1 MNQLNYLQELSYIYE
16 DESVGGVAKAK
27 AILSINNLINA
38 IIKDD
43 NESVSVTEDLSAM
56 DLSQYINDIA
66 ISTIESYSTFF
77 LDKRAESE
85 TLRQGVSE
93 FNKVY
98 KKTQEDLENKILYAK
113 ILDSAENEE
122 YHDPN
127 ITYSTASYI
136 STDCC
141 SQSGLNECD
150 DPIIFNVKH
159 SGDVFVINSPQQASG
174 VFLPNLTLNIV
185 KGVESQFIID
195 TIVDGTGHPFAITGF
210 PIGGITGPMDNGT
223 LSMTI
228 PVDYSGNDMIR
239 YICTSG
245 NAGEDGHATNEGGN
259 INVLDP
265 FKASVVDVR
274 PEFTLAANTHNYID
288 TSYWATDVDIPC
300 KYGGINEIKGY
311 FNRDASCVDLSSF
324 IYHADGLH
332 GYQQYF
338 PSEPNIQDT
347 FQFRD
352 TFFKEPFTG
361 YSNYNY
367 TETSTLESLDAKRYR
382 VLIGRKSDTDVMK
395 VYNSPGDL
403 DYGTNSTRWPAERV
417 DIYITGEYA
426 GLQNIHCS
434 SLTGVHITD
443 EYNTKLCES
452 SGASYRNISLVDIRS
467 NFYTVG
473 TTFQSDYGALQM
485 EYSKTMVS
493 AFSHGV
499 TGPIRM
505 FLDGDLDPIFISS
518 SPNVPSDGSVTV
530 GSRAR
535 AGLTT
540 YDGYITSLI
549 VENREW
555 DHSAGHAYLKTNL
568 NATQKAKGA
577 FKIIDVDEIG
587 RNDPEFGA
595 VDWFMGSAVVIPG
608 KITAL
613 GGMSFFGGTSATFR
627 CPGYYPGEDGVPPA
641 AFTNCVGQLEDLYPS
656 CDAEGPSFALDS
668 SHITFLPNSFAP
680 GTSISDIQPL
690 MRIQGPYMPAGAIVE
705 SVHTNGADNCG
716 PYIKMNIHLVDQ
728 RLLYPES
735 AIFND
740 RKYFNYKFFNANM
753 LNEDNNLDIKYPLRC
768 NKAVLYAYGINTPQ
782 GVITFFIAFEYYE
795 SWIGLGGN
803 RVIYPRYKINT
814 LWPSQSYGRT
824 GWTTSGWNPLYRPVS
839 LSAVETK
846 RAQTC
851 HMVQDQATNEYAPSV
866 SDRDCLGL
874 YPYNDFNT
882 IDCPGAPN
890 GFDCFG
896 AGYNF
901 FDPCGACQSFN
912 TNNGPSGKAS
922 DGPCLAEDI
931 LDYEGNNLYNGFT
944 LIDTALVPAWNG
956 TINSRFLEPQDSE
969 DDAINA
975 NSDDAPHVRGG
986 GSGGA
991 FVTSTDDEGNPVITF
1006 QERSRPG
1013 PDNDKGRFP
1022 AVSYSGPVNPV
1033 SDLIQRTHM
1042 TRMPKTVGGYH
1053 EDFSG
1058 FASPHPDA
1066 SARDA
1071 PTSNDP
1077 FYVYTSDG
1085 FVNFLVTL
1093 AGEVGIIEHQLL
1105 KPPVNALDHTS
1116 GSCSKTYPGP
1126 FINAEILSQSQYG
1139 FIQGVDDVLY
1149 SYGYRALTAE
1159 EAEEAKVCHTETVPL
1174 SLGYIT
1180 ATTTLN
1186 NLHINVGMDHTPL
1199 TSGNNTDTNKNSFP
1213 DLWTP
1218 KYINGVVDY
1227 IGTAGNLRPPQID
1240 VSGTIITNKLVLHHQ
1255 QSTKDFDT
1263 VSELSLIGAVS
1274 SFFDD
1279 SQLDGYILKEKK
1291 QYHVNHNIGSF
1302 AVGGPYNDC
1311 GASSVDGPGSNYYCY
1326 NAPEKVLNDG
1336 ECVKSFPGPKSF
1348 DRYLLADPWED
1359 YLSIWAGR
1367 RCCDQNPGCACPD
1380 GDYDSFGFA
1389 EQWTHTN
1396 TGGSM
1401 APGYAYGHIYDALK
1415 LQTAKKYGHD
1425 TTASFGF
1432 RVTLYRP
1439 QFDSRSDN
1447 CATYTVGDA
1456 GTSIAYRGQNLAP
1469 GAPDFG
1475 DGITDGAGSI
1485 LQVPY
1490 LADFGKVPALAQ
1502 GIQNGGA
1509 YTIDNER
1516 VLNGVNLELIDCC
1529 YLPADTY
1536 CPVWYYGFFNDGFPI
1551 FNDTENNGDYDGR
1564 AYYVTADG
1572 KDGYNWKGTVNGT
1585 SYDVTPQYG
1594 NGDGFWDGNF
1604 NGEVQFYASKKDD
1617 GKHSIFVRFFLR
1629 AGALNGAFL
1638 SVGDVVCHEAS
1649 SAPAG
1654 VTSFGQ
1660 NDCLG
1665 PGDATKCY
1673 TVTSENLGLLG
1684 SATVYNSVD
1693 DLPDPLSNGTY
1704 YVGSDC
1710 NKYNPNG
1717 PNGGLESCLN
1727 VPIGF
1732 TAHEEWGPWTEM
1744 PCNEQGNKISVGMTS
1759 AGFDGFIYLVGDC
1772 YLSFLAEG
1780 EDGSNCNAMN
1790 SNCLMGPKKV
1800 YP

>member
-85 TLRQGVSE
+85 TLKQGVSE

-122 YHDPN
+122 YHAPN
-127 ITYSTASYI
+127 ITYSTASYT

-141 SQSGLNECD
+141 SQSDLNECD

-185 KGVESQFIID
+185 KGVESKFVID
-195 TIVDGTGHPFAITGF
+195 TIVNGTGHPFAITGF
-210 PIGGITGPMDNGT
+210 PIGGITGPMDSGT

-228 PVDYSGNDMIR
+228 PVAYSGNDMIR

-265 FKASVVDVR
+265 FKASVVDIR

-288 TSYWATDVDIPC
+288 TKYWETDVDIPC

-473 TTFQSDYGALQM
+473 TTFQSAYGALQM

-499 TGPIRM
+499 SGPIRM

-656 CDAEGPSFALDS
+656 CDAEGPSFSLDS

-716 PYIKMNIHLVDQ
+716 PYIKMNIHLADQ
-728 RLLYPES
+728 RSLYPES
-735 AIFND
+735 AIFAD

-753 LNEDNNLDIKYPLRC
+753 LNKDNNLDIKYPLRC

-782 GVITFFIAFEYYE
+782 GVLTFFIAFEYYE

-851 HMVQDQATNEYAPSV
+851 HMVQGQATNEYAPSV

-882 IDCPGAPN
+882 IDCPSAPD
-890 GFDCFG
+890 GFDCFL

-901 FDPCGACQSFN
+901 LDPCGACQSWHS
-912 TNNGPSGKAS
+912 NNGPVKDW

-944 LIDTALVPAWNG
+944 LIDTTLVPAWNG

-969 DDAINA
+969 DDAING

-1105 KPPVNALDHTS
+1105 KPPVNALDHTT

-1126 FINAEILSQSQYG
+1126 FPNQVTIDNQLDYGDNATTDPWVI
-1139 FIQGVDDVLY
+1139 D
-1149 SYGYRALTAE
+1149 YRPLTAE

-1199 TSGNNTDTNKNSFP
+1199 TSGNNTDSNKNSFP

-1291 QYHVNHNIGSF
+1291 QYHVNHNIGAFGAGSPF
-1302 AVGGPYNDC
+1302 NDC
-1311 GASSVDGPGSNYYCY
+1311 GGANTTNYYCY
-1326 NAPEKVLNDG
+1326 NAPEKVFSNG
-1336 ECVKSFPGPKSF
+1336 ECVSSFPGPKSF
-1348 DRYLLADPWED
+1348 DRYLLDDPWED
-1359 YLSIWAGR
+1359 YLSIWNSR
-1367 RCCDQNPGCACPD
+1367 RCCHQNPGCACPD
-1380 GDYDSFGFA
+1380 GDYDSFGFGKRWA
-1389 EQWTHTN
+1389 ESN
-1396 TGGSM
+1396 SGGEMS
-1401 APGYAYGHIYDALK
+1401 PGYVYGHIYEGDNLNVAY
-1415 LQTAKKYGHD
+1415 KYGH
-1425 TTASFGF
+1425 TTTSNFGWQL
-1432 RVTLYRP
+1432 V
-1439 QFDSRSDN
+1439 FDRAAFDDR
-1447 CATYTVGDA
+1447 TYDCGTAYCGEA
-1456 GTSIAYRGQNLAP
+1456 GCSTAYMGE
-1469 GAPDFG
+1469 GT
-1475 DGITDGAGSI
+1475 DGITNGPGSFMTMF
-1485 LQVPY
+1485 
-1490 LADFGKVPALAQ
+1490 FGHQWGIAPALGQ
-1502 GIQNGGA
+1502 DIQNGGA
-1509 YTIDNER
+1509 YSIDNER
-1516 VLNGVNLELIDCC
+1516 ILNGVNLEVIDCC

-1536 CPVWYYGFFNDGFPI
+1536 CPVWYYGINNSFFQLFGEETTLINMHGY
-1551 FNDTENNGDYDGR
+1551 TT
-1564 AYYVTADG
+1564 VDG
-1572 KDGYNWKGTVNGT
+1572 KPGYNWTGTINGT
-1585 SYDVTPQYG
+1585 SYNVTPLTSSG
-1594 NGDGFWDGNF
+1594 SGFDQGF
-1604 NGEVQFYASKKDD
+1604 FFGEVQFYVNKKED
-1617 GKHSIFVRFFLR
+1617 GKHSVFVRFFVQ
-1629 AGALNGAFL
+1629 AGAVLGAKL
-1638 SVGDVVCHEAS
+1638 SVGDVVCHGTPTVPPDAT
-1649 SAPAG
+1649 AG
-1654 VTSFGQ
+1654 VF
-1660 NDCLG
+1660 
-1665 PGDATKCY
+1665 PGCTGCH
-1673 TVTSENLGLLG
+1673 TVTSEDVASAIAGGTVPTEPGAPGEYMFG
-1684 SATVYNSVD
+1684 SECDSFNPWMSAIGFND
-1693 DLPDPLSNGTY
+1693 CLS
-1704 YVGSDC
+1704 
-1710 NKYNPNG
+1710 
-1717 PNGGLESCLN
+1717 

-1732 TAHEEWGPWTEM
+1732 QVFEEWGPWTEI
-1744 PCNEQGNKISVGMTS
+1744 PCDEQENKISVGMTN
-1759 AGFDGFIYLVGDC
+1759 AGFEGFIYLKGDC